1 MQNERFCETRKR
13 LGLTRA
19 ALARAL
25 GMSPTTIHAY
35 EKGKHTVP
43 KYVWLAMSAL
53 QQKMPLTHEMRVEW
67 IKNVCALMNREPV
80 P

>member
-1 MQNERFCETRKR
+1 MQNEINRFYEKRKR

-19 ALARAL
+19 ALARDL

-35 EKGKHTVP
+35 EKGKHTIP

-53 QQKMPLTHEMRVEW
+53 RHKTDATEMKKMMVKWNEM
-67 IKNVCALMNREPV
+67 LNR
-80 P
+80 